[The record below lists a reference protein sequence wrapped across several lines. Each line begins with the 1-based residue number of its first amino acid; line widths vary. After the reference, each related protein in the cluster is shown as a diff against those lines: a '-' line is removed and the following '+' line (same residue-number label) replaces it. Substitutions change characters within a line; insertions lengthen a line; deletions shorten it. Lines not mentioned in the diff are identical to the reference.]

1 MKRIIAVIRPN
12 MLDDVIYALH
22 KIQDFPGATMT
33 EVRGM
38 GRSFSHRV
46 KESRQTSPFG
56 YPVQVRIEIICTED
70 RLEEII
76 TTIENTARTGRS
88 GDGKI
93 FISPVENVVRV
104 SSGQRGIEAIN

>member
-22 KIQDFPGATMT
+22 KIENFPGATMT

-38 GRSFSHRV
+38 GRSFSRRI
-46 KESRQTSPFG
+46 KENRQASPFG
-56 YPVQVRIEIICTED
+56 YPTQVRIEVVCTD
-70 RLEEII
+70 DKLEEI
-76 TTIENTARTGRS
+76 TSTIEGTAKTGRS

-93 FISPVENVVRV
+93 FISPVDEVIRI
-104 SSGQRGIEAIN
+104 SSGQRGSEAII

>member
-1 MKRIIAVIRPN
+1 
-12 MLDDVIYALH
+12 
-22 KIQDFPGATMT
+22 MT

-56 YPVQVRIEIICTED
+56 YPVQVRIEIICTVD

-76 TTIENTARTGRS
+76 TTIEKTARTGRS
-88 GDGKI
+88 GDEKI
-93 FISPVENVVRV
+93 FISSIENVVRV
-104 SSGQRGIEAIN
+104 SSGQRGIEAII

>member
-22 KIQDFPGATMT
+22 KIENFPGATMT

-70 RLEEII
+70 KLEEILA
-76 TTIENTARTGRS
+76 TIENTVRTGRS

-93 FISPVENVVRV
+93 FISPIEEVIRV
-104 SSGQRGIEAIN
+104 SSGQRGIDAII